1 MSGQQNQTP
10 KLTAAEANAIGYSS
24 LFQIGA
30 TIANTYFTYQNTK
43 NEKAILK
50 CQAELYRIQAQSL
63 RNAADDAMRA
73 GNQQIAAITYKAG
86 QQKAATR
93 VSMAASGIQVGVG
106 SSAELLASQ
115 DIARDMQVNQTYAN
129 AVTASFGY
137 RRSAT
142 NTEGKALATQAAS
155 NSISPWAAATIYGL
169 NSLGKD
175 KETGNVGLDNWK
187 TAYDFVSKKFENTEK
202 VQDA

>member
-1 MSGQQNQTP
+1 MAETP
-10 KLTAAEANAIGYSS
+10 KKLTAAEANAIGYSS

-30 TIANTYFTYQNTK
+30 QIASTYFTYQNAK

-50 CQAELYRIQAQSL
+50 CQAELYRIQAQSR

-73 GNQQIAAITYKAG
+73 GNQHIAAITFQAG

-93 VSMAASGIQVGVG
+93 VSMAASGVQVGVG
-106 SSAELLASQ
+106 SSAEILASQ

-137 RRSAT
+137 RRAAT
-142 NTEGKALATQAAS
+142 NTEGRALATQAAS

-169 NSLGKD
+169 KSLGKD
-175 KETGNVGLDNWK
+175 QETGDVGLDNWN
-187 TAYDFVSKKFENTEK
+187 TAYNFLSEKFKTTDK
-202 VQDA
+202 VKDA

>member
-1 MSGQQNQTP
+1 MAETP
-10 KLTAAEANAIGYSS
+10 QVSSAQGYGAI
-24 LFQIGA
+24 FQIA
-30 TIANTYFTYQNTK
+30 AQAANTYFTYQNAK

-50 CQAELYRIQAQSL
+50 CQAELYRIQAQSQ

-73 GNQQIAAITYKAG
+73 GNQQIAAITYQAG

-106 SSAELLASQ
+106 SSAEILASQ

-169 NSLGKD
+169 KSLGKD
-175 KETGNVGLDNWK
+175 KETGDVGLDNWN
-187 TAYDFVSKKFENTEK
+187 TAYNFLSEKFKNTDK